1 VSTEEPRWLNAQE
14 RAAWLSLLEVSM
26 RMPGELDSRLQ
37 REAGLTLFEYHVLAM
52 LSEVDEHTL
61 PMSALAQSAYSSLS
75 RLSHVVKK
83 LEARNYITRRRSRAD
98 ARVTVVELT
107 NQGLALIK
115 ELAPTHVDDVR
126 DLVFDTLDER
136 DVADLVR
143 VGRKIVAHSDPENW
157 TLTDGADGCG
167 TGPLA

>member
-1 VSTEEPRWLNAQE
+1 
-14 RAAWLSLLEVSM
+14 M
-26 RMPGELDSRLQ
+26 RLPGELDSRLQ
-37 REAGLTLFEYHVLAM
+37 REAGLTLFEYHALAM
-52 LSEVDEHTL
+52 LSEVADRTL
-61 PMSALAQSAYSSLS
+61 PMTALAQSAYSSLS

-83 LEARNYITRRRSRAD
+83 LEARGFVTRRRSRAD

-107 NQGLALIK
+107 DDGMQLI
-115 ELAPTHVDDVR
+115 EGLAPTHVGDVR

-157 TLTDGADGCG
+157 TLTQGDEDYRV
-167 TGPLA
+167 